1 MIKIQIT
8 ENFFACPKSLV
19 IGNSGEVGARK
30 IYFDAPDVSGANVYI
45 CRFLM
50 PDGLT
55 VYETVVQDNI
65 CTVPAVVLYEM
76 GEGYMQWVARDSNGQ
91 LIAKSDLISYTVLR
105 SLSDETTPL
114 PVVED
119 TESAVS
125 KINDAY
131 QHAMEGIRQ
140 LDGYEVVAEI
150 AEARQGSKTAGTY
163 SSLSERLAADFDQ
176 CITDGQLYVV
186 LGNEIGKAR
195 EEWQSAIE
203 NALGTVETGLS
214 EVVSLP
220 ENTEVTE

>member
-8 ENFFACPKSLV
+8 ENFFACPKSV
-19 IGNSGEVGARK
+19 IIGNSGEIGSRK
-30 IYFDAPDVSGANVYI
+30 IYFDAPDASGANVYI

-55 VYETVVQDNI
+55 VYETIVQDNI

-76 GEGYMQWVARDSNGQ
+76 GEGYMQWVARDSTGQ
-91 LIAKSDLISYTVLR
+91 LIAKSNLISYEVLR
-105 SLSDETTPL
+105 SLSDETTPV

-125 KINDAY
+125 RINDAY
-131 QHAMEGIRQ
+131 QHAIEGIRQ

-150 AEARQGSKTAGTY
+150 AEARKGSKTAGTY
-163 SSLSERLAADFDQ
+163 STLSERLAADFDE
-176 CITDGQLYVV
+176 CITGGQLYVV
-186 LGNEIGKAR
+186 VGNEIGKAR
-195 EEWQSAIE
+195 EEWQADIA
-203 NALGTVETGLS
+203 NALGTVENGLAD
-214 EVVSLP
+214 VVDLP